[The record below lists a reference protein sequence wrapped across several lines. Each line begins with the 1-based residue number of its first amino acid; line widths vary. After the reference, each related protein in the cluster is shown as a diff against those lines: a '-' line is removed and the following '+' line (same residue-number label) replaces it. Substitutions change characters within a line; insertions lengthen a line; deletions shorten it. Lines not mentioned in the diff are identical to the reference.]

1 MKLNKLLVGAALSL
15 GLIFSQ
21 MSVTSAEEK
30 KADDYTLGEIESV
43 LFDYFREHNLS
54 FKVNSEE
61 FQAYLFNQLMYHKD
75 KELEKHLQY
84 DQILGYAAE
93 YLHEKS
99 LYAASTADTSKTQSL
114 TAKSNP
120 KEFSMKPVAQKTI
133 GQIKEEVQTEEAAAK
148 IEQVNRAPKMAA
160 ARSGYSGSA
169 AASYAVKWAKG
180 RNPNF
185 GDYSGGIFGGG
196 GDCTNFVSQA
206 VNAGG
211 KGMNKLNNI
220 SFSTA
225 DLLPGNTYW
234 YSVVV
239 PNATGNRSVFKAS
252 HTWTVV
258 ENFYNYWSS
267 RVPTY
272 ETYSPK
278 ALEGNANVG
287 DVIQYRNDE
296 TGRKWHSLMVTHK
309 SPGSFQISQHSGDRK
324 NDEIG
329 YILDSDPKVK
339 KSKLLILQFT
349 RS

>member
-1 MKLNKLLVGAALSL
+1 MKLRKTLVGATLSL
-15 GLIFSQ
+15 GLLCSQ
-21 MSVTSAEEK
+21 MSVASAEEK
-30 KADDYTLGEIESV
+30 KVEDYTLGEIESV
-43 LFDYFREHNLS
+43 LFKYLKVHNLT

-61 FQAYLFNQLMYHKD
+61 FYAYLFNQLMYQED
-75 KELEKHLQY
+75 KELEKHPQY
-84 DQILGYAAE
+84 KQILGYAAE
-93 YLHEKS
+93 YIHEKS
-99 LYAASTADTSKTQSL
+99 LNAPTTADTSKTNSL
-114 TAKSNP
+114 QAKSSP
-120 KEFSMKPVAQKTI
+120 KEFSMKPVAQKTL
-133 GQIKEEVQTEEAAAK
+133 GQIKEEVQAKEASAK
-148 IEQVNRAPKMAA
+148 IEQMQRAPKMAA
-160 ARSGYSGSA
+160 ASSGYSGSA

-180 RNPNF
+180 RNPSF
-185 GDYSGGIFGGG
+185 GDYSLGITGGG

-211 KGMNKLNNI
+211 KGMNKASNI
-220 SFSTA
+220 SFTSP

-234 YSVVV
+234 YSVFM
-239 PNATGNRSVFKAS
+239 PNANGNRVVHKAS

-258 ENFYNYWSS
+258 ENFYTYWSS

-287 DVIQYRNDE
+287 DVIQYRSDV
-296 TGRKWHSLMVTHK
+296 TGRKWHSLMVTKK
-309 SPGSFQISQHSGDRK
+309 SPGSFQISQHTSDRK

-339 KSKLLILQFT
+339 ESKLLILQFT